1 MLKNKRL
8 QSNKRGIGR
17 LLDMRNNKAATK
29 RVTSLPHIIH
39 VLDVNYKTAY
49 DYHEKLRHCI
59 YFEPIQIV
67 LFVWSLLGRL
77 PIRRD
82 STGDYIV
89 PIVLR
94 VYSFLVGS
102 IIVVIGSIS
111 LRNLVKSLLNGE
123 SVYEEPTSV
132 IGDYNYTLFWICQ
145 ILVTTYNISLP
156 FLDWTIVGEFLKFLR
171 SWAQFQENYTL
182 ESRKVLSIKS
192 KNRIRIIFY
201 MTLLVNMTT
210 VAYLNNFVMKNVDV
224 FTKISTLTA
233 VVELESRTAFFWH
246 TCAVISDCSEQLSI
260 TFCKKTLESRV
271 SRGAQTLGD
280 YRRLWLQLTDITTSF
295 SDLMSYKM
303 THSIFVNVIFVI
315 VTSYHLALSALSRG
329 VRGSAGDIYLYFFC
343 SLYTAAHV
351 MLACESG
358 HRLAQSLGKKFVDRA
373 TRRRLQHLSFAERKE
388 FSVFMGIV
396 RRRSPSVILNGFL
409 TVDRSLIVLFVSGC
423 LTYLIILVQFKV
435 GMSETHRVQNS
446 NISLS
451 R

>member
-1 MLKNKRL
+1 
-8 QSNKRGIGR
+8 
-17 LLDMRNNKAATK
+17 MRNNKAATK

-39 VLDVNYKTAY
+39 VLDIYYKTAY

-59 YFEPIQIV
+59 YFEPIEVV

-102 IIVVIGSIS
+102 IVVVIGSIS

-145 ILVTTYNISLP
+145 IL
-156 FLDWTIVGEFLKFLR
+156 
-171 SWAQFQENYTL
+171 
-182 ESRKVLSIKS
+182 
-192 KNRIRIIFY
+192 
-201 MTLLVNMTT
+201 
-210 VAYLNNFVMKNVDV
+210 
-224 FTKISTLTA
+224 
-233 VVELESRTAFFWH
+233 
-246 TCAVISDCSEQLSI
+246 
-260 TFCKKTLESRV
+260 TLESRV

-280 YRRLWLQLTDITTSF
+280 YRRLWLQLTDITTIF

-388 FSVFMGIV
+388 FCVFMGIV

-409 TVDRSLIVLFVSGC
+409 TIDRRLIVLVVSGC